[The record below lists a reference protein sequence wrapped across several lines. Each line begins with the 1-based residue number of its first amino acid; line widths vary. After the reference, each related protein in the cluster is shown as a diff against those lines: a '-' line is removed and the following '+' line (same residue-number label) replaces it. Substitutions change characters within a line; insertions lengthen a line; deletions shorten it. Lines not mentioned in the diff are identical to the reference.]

1 MGVTMFRDPND
12 RQQINALMEML
23 AEERER
29 CARAEGIA
37 DQLRE
42 QLVIAQNNFEWARV
56 RLNQVEAERAH
67 LITHVLKLPLTP
79 MVIER
84 AHAPEPRDTGVGMP
98 FDLDGISF
106 DDMGDDAAR
115 RAGISHEN

>member
-1 MGVTMFRDPND
+1 MGWFRTSPTDD
-12 RQQINALMEML
+12 GRINSLLEML

-29 CARAEGIA
+29 CARAEGIG

-56 RLNQVEAERAH
+56 RLNQVEAERSTLVGH
-67 LITHVLKLPLTP
+67 MLQLPMTP

-84 AHAPEPRDTGVGMP
+84 AGAASPSEALPIMQ
-98 FDLDGISF
+98 GISF
-106 DDMGDDAAR
+106 DDMGDDEAR
-115 RAGISHEN
+115 REGIDHEH